1 MRKFKVS
8 VSLQSGAMH
17 FMPRVI
23 TAHSREKAIRRYMD
37 GLGLSKTKA
46 KFTVKYRDCLINKK

>member
-8 VSLQSGAMH
+8 ASLTSGAMH

-23 TAHSREKAIRRYMD
+23 VAHSRDKAIRRYMD
-37 GLGLSKTKA
+37 GLGLSRTKA
-46 KFTVKYRDCLINKK
+46 KFTIKTVIV

>member
-8 VSLQSGAMH
+8 ASLTSGAMH

-23 TAHSREKAIRRYMD
+23 TAQSRDKAIRRYMD
-37 GLGLSKTKA
+37 GLGLSRTKA
-46 KFTVKYRDCLINKK
+46 KFTIKTVIV

>member
-8 VSLQSGAMH
+8 ASLTSGAMH

-23 TAHSREKAIRRYMD
+23 TAYTREKAILKYMD
-37 GLGLSKTKA
+37 GLGLSRTKA
-46 KFTVKYRDCLINKK
+46 KFTIKTVIV

>member
-23 TAHSREKAIRRYMD
+23 TAHTREKAIRRYMD

-46 KFTVKYRDCLINKK
+46 KFTVKTVII